1 MGFQSG
7 LSGLNASAKN
17 LDVIGNNVAN
27 SNTVGFKASRAVF
40 ADVFASSLA
49 GAGAS
54 NIGIGTKVAQV
65 NQEFTQGNLTVT
77 ANPLDLAVNGRGF
90 LRLDNNGSVGYSR
103 NGQLHLDERGFIV
116 NGDNLR
122 LTGYPVD
129 GTGNIVASAPV
140 PLQLSTSDIAPHATE
155 LIDVTLNL
163 DSRSAAVP
171 AATAFNPTVATTYT
185 SSTAGAVYD
194 SLGNAHTFTVYF
206 TNRST
211 PFNPGDPLAVPP
223 VPATVATSQW
233 EVNATVTDGNLVTPV
248 DLAGTAV
255 PPGSAGTTVSL
266 NFNSSGA
273 LTTTMP
279 FGGVNMQL
287 TNGAI
292 TPLAMEIDFTG
303 TTQYGSDFSV
313 SALGQDGYTSG
324 RLTNFTVSDKG
335 IIQGRYSNG
344 QANTLGQIVL
354 ANFANPQGLRSTGNN
369 LWEETAG
376 SGPAVIGTPQTGSL
390 GSIQSAAVEDSNVD
404 LSQELVNMIMAQR
417 VYQANA
423 QTIKTQDQVLQTLVN
438 LR

>member
-27 SNTVGFKASRAVF
+27 SNTVGFKSSRAVF

-54 NIGIGTKVAQV
+54 NIGIGTKVSQV
-65 NQEFTQGNLTVT
+65 QQEFTQGNITVT
-77 ANPLDLAVNGRGF
+77 SNPLDLAVNGRGF
-90 LRLDNNGSVGYSR
+90 LRLDNNGSVAYSR
-103 NGQLHLDERGFIV
+103 NGQLHLDENGFIV
-116 NGDNLR
+116 NGDSLR

-129 GTGNIVASAPV
+129 ATGNIVASAPV

-155 LIDVTLNL
+155 RLEATLNL
-163 DSRSAAVP
+163 DSRSP
-171 AATAFNPTVATTYT
+171 AITIPFNASDTLSYT
-185 SSTAGAVYD
+185 SSTAGAIYD
-194 SLGNAHTFTVYF
+194 SLGNAHTLTVYF
-206 TNRST
+206 QKTGNGAWNVHGTVDGGAAGTNVDLNGAAAGNSVTLNFDSSGVLTT
-211 PFNPGDPLAVPP
+211 PAMPLA
-223 VPATVATSQW
+223 
-233 EVNATVTDGNLVTPV
+233 
-248 DLAGTAV
+248 
-255 PPGSAGTTVSL
+255 
-266 NFNSSGA
+266 
-273 LTTTMP
+273 
-279 FGGVNMQL
+279 GVNVTL
-287 TNGAI
+287 TNGAV
-292 TPLAMEIDFTG
+292 TPLTMELDFSG
-303 TTQYGSDFSV
+303 TTQYGAEFGV
-313 SALGQDGYTSG
+313 TALRQDGYTSG
-324 RLTNFTVSDKG
+324 RLTGFNVSDKG

-354 ANFANPQGLRSTGNN
+354 ANFANPQGLRSTGDN

-376 SGPAVIGTPQTGSL
+376 SGPAVVGTPQTGSL
-390 GSIQSAAVEDSNVD
+390 GSIQSAAIEDSNVD

>member
-27 SNTVGFKASRAVF
+27 SNTVGFKSSRAVF

-54 NIGIGTKVAQV
+54 NIGIGTKLAQV
-65 NQEFTQGNLTVT
+65 QQEFTQGNLTVT
-77 ANPLDLAVNGRGF
+77 SNPLDLAINGRGF
-90 LRLDNNGSVGYSR
+90 LRLDNNGAVAYSR
-103 NGQLHLDERGFIV
+103 NGQLHLDENGYIV
-116 NGDNLR
+116 NGDGLR

-129 GTGNIVASAPV
+129 SAGNIVASAPQA
-140 PLQLSTSDIAPHATE
+140 LQLSTSDIAPHATE
-155 LIDVTLNL
+155 STDITLVL
-163 DSRSAAVP
+163 DSRSP
-171 AATAFNPTVATTYT
+171 AIATAFSPTDATSYT
-185 SSTAGAVYD
+185 SSTAGAIYD
-194 SLGNAHTFTVYF
+194 SLGNAHTLTLFFSKTATAGQWQVH
-206 TNRST
+206 
-211 PFNPGDPLAVPP
+211 
-223 VPATVATSQW
+223 ATV
-233 EVNATVTDGNLVTPV
+233 DGGPVADV
-248 DLAGTAV
+248 DLGTGAGNPV
-255 PPGSAGTTVSL
+255 LL

-279 FGGVNMQL
+279 FAGVDVAL
-287 TNGAI
+287 TNGAV
-292 TPLAMEIDFTG
+292 TPLTMELNFTG

-313 SALGQDGYTSG
+313 TALSQDGYTSG
-324 RLTNFTVSDKG
+324 RLTGFNVSDKG

-354 ANFANPQGLRSTGNN
+354 ANFANPQGLRPTGDN
-369 LWEETAG
+369 LWEETAS
-376 SGPAVIGTPQTGSL
+376 SGPAVVGTPQTGSL

-423 QTIKTQDQVLQTLVN
+423 QTIKTQDAVLQTLVN

>member
-65 NQEFTQGNLTVT
+65 QQEFTQGNITVT

-90 LRLDNNGSVGYSR
+90 LRLDNNGSVAYSR
-103 NGQLHLDERGFIV
+103 NGQLHLDERGYIV
-116 NGDNLR
+116 NGDSLR

-129 GTGNIVASAPV
+129 AAGDIVASAPV
-140 PLQLSTSDIAPHATE
+140 PLQLSTSDIAPHATGHME
-155 LIDVTLNL
+155 ATLNL
-163 DSRSAAVP
+163 DSRSPVIAA
-171 AATAFNPTVATTYT
+171 AFNPTDTTTYT
-185 SSTAGAVYD
+185 SSTAGAIYD
-194 SLGNAHTFTVYF
+194 SLGNAHTLTLYFQKTGAGAWDVHGTV
-206 TNRST
+206 
-211 PFNPGDPLAVPP
+211 
-223 VPATVATSQW
+223 
-233 EVNATVTDGNLVTPV
+233 DGG
-248 DLAGTAV
+248 LAGTSVDLNGAAA
-255 PPGSAGTTVSL
+255 GSSVTL
-266 NFNSSGA
+266 NFNNSGV
-273 LTTTMP
+273 LTSPMP
-279 FGGVNMQL
+279 LTGVTVTLPNIGAVSPLNMELDFG
-287 TNGAI
+287 
-292 TPLAMEIDFTG
+292 G
-303 TTQYGSDFSV
+303 TTQYGAEFGV
-313 SALGQDGYTSG
+313 TALGQDGYTSG
-324 RLTNFTVSDKG
+324 RLTGFTVSDKG

-354 ANFANPQGLRSTGNN
+354 ANFANPQGLRATGDN

-376 SGPAVIGTPQTGSL
+376 SGPAVVGTPQTGSL
-390 GSIQSAAVEDSNVD
+390 GSIQSAAIEDSNVD